1 MIDTILMLL
10 RDLTIIFLTGA
21 VFWLWEIR
29 SPLHEIKY
37 KDKFFQELGWAGI
50 SFVFR
55 IIYAY
60 VSVVIIKLLTSLFM
74 GESATFAGVMYVP
87 LWLRIITAYILQDL
101 TDYLLHRTMHSN
113 QYLWLTHKWH
123 HSTKQSWWLS
133 GNKDSFTG
141 GLLYTVTSLWFP
153 LLDIPSEV
161 MSVVAVHQVIHNNW
175 IHLNVKWNSWL
186 GIMEWIYVTPRV
198 HTLHH
203 LDTKGRNLSSMFT
216 FIDRLF
222 GTYVF
227 PENFD
232 LEKSKNR
239 LDDESITV
247 KTIVGV

>member
-10 RDLTIIFLTGA
+10 RDLTVIFFTGA

-29 SPLHEIKY
+29 SPLHQIKY
-37 KDKFFQELGWAGI
+37 KDKFFKELGWVGI

-55 IIYAY
+55 IIYPE
-60 VSVVIIKLLTSLFM
+60 VSVVIIKLLTSLFI

-87 LWLRIITAYILQDL
+87 LWLRLITAYILQDF
-101 TDYLLHRTMHSN
+101 TDYLLHRTMHIN
-113 QYLWLTHKWH
+113 QFFWLTHKWH

-153 LLDIPSEV
+153 LLNIPSEV

-175 IHLNVKWNSWL
+175 IHLNVKRNSWL
-186 GIMEWIYVTPRV
+186 GILEWIYVTPCF

-203 LDTKGRNLSSMFT
+203 IDTEGRNLSGMFT

-222 GTYVF
+222 GTYVS

-232 LEKSKNR
+232 LEKHKNR
-239 LDDESITV
+239 LDDESVMV
-247 KTIVGV
+247 KTIVGI

>member
-1 MIDTILMLL
+1 MIDTISVLL
-10 RDLTIIFLTGA
+10 REWTVISLTGLA
-21 VFWLWEIR
+21 FWLWEIR
-29 SPLHEIKY
+29 SPFHQIEY
-37 KDKFFQELGWAGI
+37 KAKFFKELGWAGI

-55 IIYAY
+55 NVYAY
-60 VSVVIIKLLTSLFM
+60 VSVAIIKLLSSLFM
-74 GESATFAGVMYVP
+74 GESANFAGVMYVP

-113 QYLWLTHKWH
+113 QFLWLTHKWH

-141 GLLYTVTSLWFP
+141 GLLYTVTALWFP

-186 GIMEWIYVTPRV
+186 GIIEWIYVTPRI

-203 LDTKGRNLSSMFT
+203 LDTGGRNLSSMFT

-232 LEKSKNR
+232 IEKSKNR
-239 LDDESITV
+239 LDDQSVTV
-247 KTIVGV
+247 KTILGF